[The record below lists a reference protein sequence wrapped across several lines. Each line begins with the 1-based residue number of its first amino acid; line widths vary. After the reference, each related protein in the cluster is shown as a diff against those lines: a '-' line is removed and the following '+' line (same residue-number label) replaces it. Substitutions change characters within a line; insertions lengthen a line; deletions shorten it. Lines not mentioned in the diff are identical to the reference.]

1 MGWIRR
7 MWEEIN
13 FYSKQKDMQMFWI
26 FAVIAVGLV
35 VIQTFIFPRA
45 LVLLNTFVFVVIA
58 AIIFVSSWR
67 LAKANFAVQ
76 TEKQQFQSIIVS
88 LQDGV
93 IFYDPNFRI
102 QVFNQAAERIFSVSG
117 QEIQGKEFTPAYA
130 QQKEWRRLTQVMFP
144 SLAPVVAARS
154 EAGVFPQ
161 VVDISFEEP
170 TLELRVTMV
179 KILNGEGRLL
189 GFMKIVRDRTREM
202 ESMRAK
208 SEFVTVAAHQLRT
221 PLNAIAW
228 TFETLEDEKAVPEN
242 MRQFIVNGRE
252 ATAKLLKTVNDLL
265 DVARIE
271 EGQFGYQMQEIEFLS
286 FLENILAQKMTIAK
300 QYGIK
305 IYYDRPQ
312 GEEAINLKI
321 DSKRLTIAIDNF
333 LDNAIKY
340 NVKNGEVTVKAER
353 RKGEP
358 FIQVSITDTGVGVP
372 AEEIRSLFSKFFRG
386 SNVLKFQTEG
396 TGLGLYIA
404 KNIIRQHGG
413 QVWVESTL
421 NRGSTFYFT
430 LPTDSKLVP
439 VKEVFSI

>member
-1 MGWIRR
+1 MGRIKRS
-7 MWEEIN
+7 WEEIN

-26 FAVIAVGLV
+26 FAVIAVGLT
-35 VIQTFIFPRA
+35 VIQMFIFPRS
-45 LVLLNTFVFVVIA
+45 LVTLNAFVFLVMA
-58 AIIFVSSWR
+58 TIIFISSFR

-76 TEKQQFQSIIVS
+76 TEKQHFQSIIVS

-93 IFYDPNFRI
+93 IFYDPNFQI

-117 QEIQGKEFTPAYA
+117 QEIKGKEFTPAYA
-130 QQKEWRRLTQVMFP
+130 QQREWRRLAQVMFP
-144 SLAPVVAARS
+144 SLAPVAVIRS

-161 VVDISFEEP
+161 TTDISFEDP
-170 TLELRVTMV
+170 VLEVRVTTV
-179 KILNGEGRLL
+179 KILDGMGKLL
-189 GFMKIVRDRTREM
+189 GFMKIVRDRTREI
-202 ESMRAK
+202 ESARTK

-228 TFETLEDEKAVPEN
+228 TFETLADEKVMPES

-252 ATAKLLKTVNDLL
+252 ATAKALKTVNDLL
-265 DVARIE
+265 DVTRIE
-271 EGQFGYQMQEIEFLS
+271 EGQFGYQMQEVEFIS
-286 FLENILAQKMTIAK
+286 FLENILAQKMTVAK
-300 QYGIK
+300 QYGIN

-312 GEEAINLKI
+312 GEESINLKI
-321 DSKRLTIAIDNF
+321 DAKRLAIAVDNF

-340 NVKNGEVTVKAER
+340 NVKNGEVIVKMER
-353 RKGEP
+353 KKGEP

-372 AEEIRSLFSKFFRG
+372 AEEVRNLFTKFFRG

-404 KNIIRQHGG
+404 KNVIRQHGG
-413 QVWVESTL
+413 QVWAESTL

-430 LPTDSKLVP
+430 LPTDPKLVP
-439 VKEVFSI
+439 VKEVFGE